1 MPNIKSV
8 KKDVIK
14 SRKNH
19 ERNVAAKSAMK
30 TYIKK
35 ARLAV
40 DSSATDATTTEAIR
54 QACKVI
60 DKTAERGIIH
70 KNQAARRKS
79 RLMKRANKL
88 AQGSAG

>member
-1 MPNIKSV
+1 VPNIKSV

-19 ERNVAAKSAMK
+19 IRNVAAKSAMK
-30 TYIKK
+30 TFAKK
-35 ARLAV
+35 ARAAIESAAV
-40 DSSATDATTTEAIR
+40 SIDDQTEAIR
-54 QACKVI
+54 LACKAI

-79 RLMKRANKL
+79 RLMKRAN
-88 AQGSAG
+88 AVAATR